1 MIQPNK
7 TAGTNN
13 KITSMDVIKDAAID
27 SIQQQI
33 PPNIN
38 GLKRMM
44 APDRN
49 VGMP

>member
-1 MIQPNK
+1 MIKPNK

-13 KITSMDVIKDAAID
+13 KITSMDVIKEAAMD
-27 SIQQQI
+27 KSQQQI
-33 PPNIN
+33 PPTIN

-44 APDRN
+44 APDKN

>member
-13 KITSMDVIKDAAID
+13 KITSMDVIKEAAMD
-27 SIQQQI
+27 KSQQHI

-38 GLKRMM
+38 GLKRIM

-49 VGMP
+49 VGIP

>member
-7 TAGTNN
+7 TAGTNS
-13 KITSMDVIKDAAID
+13 KITSMDVINDAAMD

-33 PPNIN
+33 PPTIN

-44 APDRN
+44 APDKN